1 MHIINNACTYNLY
14 ILYYNISVL
23 KRRYCWLQTLI
34 YLRYHLFRHIL
45 AVELMHISLLT
56 VAVVIFVEIHVFH
69 PKYSFDFMIHWCWFF
84 FPDSNILHIFVFLN
98 ACLSHWCE
106 RRTFRS
112 RMCIRGNSGPYRIHF
127 EIACCRY
134 NRGE

>member
-84 FPDSNILHIFVFLN
+84 FSGFKYTSYICFFKCMSFPLMWTQNIQVSNVYSRKFRTVPYMLRN
-98 ACLSHWCE
+98 CMLSL
-106 RRTFRS
+106 
-112 RMCIRGNSGPYRIHF
+112 
-127 EIACCRY
+127 
-134 NRGE
+134 